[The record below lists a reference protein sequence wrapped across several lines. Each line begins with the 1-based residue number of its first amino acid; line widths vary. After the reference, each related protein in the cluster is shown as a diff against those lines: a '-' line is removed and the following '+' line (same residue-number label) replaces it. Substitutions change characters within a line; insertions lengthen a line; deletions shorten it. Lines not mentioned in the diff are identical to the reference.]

1 MPDRNPVSGLE
12 ILNERQLRLIGI
24 GNYVAIYRVF
34 DDEGIVEVYRVLYGK
49 MDLERD
55 SMKKN
60 EEVFGR
66 DSLPLLFNAFRP

>member
-1 MPDRNPVSGLE
+1 MYMDALESLEHMPDRNPVSGLE

-49 MDLERD
+49 MDLERRLD
-55 SMKKN
+55 EK
-60 EEVFGR
+60 E
-66 DSLPLLFNAFRP
+66 